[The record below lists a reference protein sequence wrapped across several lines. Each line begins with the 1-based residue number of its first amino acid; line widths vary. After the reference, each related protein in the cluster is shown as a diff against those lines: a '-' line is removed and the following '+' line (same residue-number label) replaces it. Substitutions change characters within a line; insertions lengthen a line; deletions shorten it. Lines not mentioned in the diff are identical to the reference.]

1 MKTTDRVINA
11 YSRRGEPASGKK
23 IKCILDKIEKVQ
35 LQMSAQPM
43 IISITRFMLNAYTK
57 FREPGA
63 ADWGEALLH
72 RMEEGFRHGCI
83 SHDMVLNVWARQAS
97 ATWSKGDKISVV
109 IQPAS
114 FLCFRII

>member
-1 MKTTDRVINA
+1 MKTTGRVINA

-43 IISITRFMLNAYTK
+43 LISITRFMLNAYTK

-63 ADWGEALLH
+63 ADWGGVIASHERALSSWMQN
-72 RMEEGFRHGCI
+72 R
-83 SHDMVLNVWARQAS
+83 AS
-97 ATWSKGDKISVV
+97 
-109 IQPAS
+109 
-114 FLCFRII
+114 